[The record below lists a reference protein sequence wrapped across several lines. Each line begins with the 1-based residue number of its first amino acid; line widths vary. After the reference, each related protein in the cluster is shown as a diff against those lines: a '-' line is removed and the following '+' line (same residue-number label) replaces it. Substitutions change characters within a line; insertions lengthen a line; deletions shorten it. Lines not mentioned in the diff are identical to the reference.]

1 MEARVSRIGWILAG
15 VTLLSACRS
24 AAAQGVVQ
32 QPVVE
37 VFSVDTVVS
46 VPDRGSAFLGGVS
59 TARSGYSTYGPL
71 DFSQA
76 YGCDNG
82 FSYVDVS
89 VFIHDFEA
97 MDEALLAA
105 PTIASPPPRSG
116 TLRAPE
122 AAEARPVTRAQAAWR
137 ALQKRR

>member
-1 MEARVSRIGWILAG
+1 MPQVRWILSGIA
-15 VTLLSACRS
+15 LLAIG
-24 AAAQGVVQ
+24 ATAEAQGVVQ

-37 VFSVDTVVS
+37 TFGVDTTVS

-71 DFSQA
+71 NLNRS
-76 YGCDNG
+76 YGFDYG

-105 PTIASPPPRSG
+105 PANEPSTPVRSAI
-116 TLRAPE
+116 RNPE
-122 AAEARPVTRAQAAWR
+122 PETRPANRAQAAWR

>member
-1 MEARVSRIGWILAG
+1 MSFVRWIL
-15 VTLLSACRS
+15 VPVMLLAACRS

-37 VFSVDTVVS
+37 TFGVDTVVS

-71 DFSQA
+71 NFNQA
-76 YGCDNG
+76 YGFDYG

-97 MDEALLAA
+97 LDEALLAVPMTPDS
-105 PTIASPPPRSG
+105 PTRTGAARIPVPDPRP
-116 TLRAPE
+116 A
-122 AAEARPVTRAQAAWR
+122 TRAQSAWR
-137 ALQKRR
+137 ALQNRR